1 MPPRSPRGAGLL
13 PCTQIQGIRL
23 KQETERPL
31 EYTAEAEW
39 LDILDATPDIC
50 RELLAHAVVTN
61 AQQLATHF
69 YAYMMEHPQAK
80 VFLDHESVH
89 SRLHGSMMRWL
100 VEIFRYPLKD
110 AAAVVAHQRHIG
122 EVHARIRVPVY
133 LVARGARLIKKDL
146 SALLA
151 AQFDDAGLQEKGVS
165 CVNQVIDLALEL
177 MSASYERNSQRGARD
192 DEAYRM
198 HSVGQNIA
206 VERERQRAVLLEWG
220 QEVLFTLHRSNGAQQ
235 LPSLGKSEF
244 GLWFSHK
251 ASAMFEDDADVGQI
265 DTIIERIDTTLLP
278 MLRAPEVDI
287 RPRDVLIRELQ
298 AELNDVKFHLTQLFE
313 RHQEAENGRD
323 TLTRLLNR
331 KFLSAVMSR
340 EIKMAQ
346 SRHTGF
352 ALLLLDLDH
361 FKRVNDGFGHDAGD
375 QVLQQVAT
383 LMQSSV
389 RNGDFIFRYGGEEIL
404 VMLVEVDLESALRI
418 AELIRAKI
426 EKTVMSIGQ
435 GRTVNVTASI
445 GVALYSGHPDHLY
458 LIKQADEAMY
468 QAKNQGRNRVIVS
481 A

>member
-1 MPPRSPRGAGLL
+1 LTPNTVKS
-13 PCTQIQGIRL
+13 
-23 KQETERPL
+23 L

-39 LDILDATPDIC
+39 QDILEATPTIC
-50 RELLAHAVVTN
+50 KEVLAQAVASN
-61 AQQLATHF
+61 AQALADHF

-80 VFLDHESVH
+80 VFLDHDSVH
-89 SRLHGSMMRWL
+89 DRLHGSMMRWL
-100 VEIFRYPLKD
+100 VEIFRHPLTDK
-110 AAAVVAHQRHIG
+110 AAVVAHQRHIG

-146 SALLA
+146 SAALA
-151 AQFDDAGLQEKGVS
+151 AQFDDAKLQENGVS
-165 CVNQVIDLALEL
+165 CVNQIIDLALEL
-177 MSASYERNSQRGARD
+177 MSASYEKNSQRGARD

-220 QEVLFTLHRSNGAQQ
+220 QEVLFTLHRSSGAEQ

-265 DTIIERIDTTLLP
+265 DIIIERIDTTLLP
-278 MLRAPEVDI
+278 MLRAPGAEI

-313 RHQEAENGRD
+313 RHQEAESGRD
-323 TLTRLLNR
+323 TLTRLLSR
-331 KFLSAVMSR
+331 KFLPAVMNR

-346 SRHTGF
+346 TRHTGF

-361 FKRVNDGFGHDAGD
+361 FKRVNDAFGHDAGD

-383 LMQSSV
+383 LLQSSV

-404 VMLVEVDLESALRI
+404 VMLVEVNAESAMRL

-426 EKTVMSIGQ
+426 EAAAIAIGQ
-435 GRTVNVTASI
+435 GRTVHVTASI
-445 GVALYSGHPDHLY
+445 GVALYGGHPDHLY

-468 QAKNQGRNRVIVS
+468 RAKNQGRNRIIFWE
-481 A
+481 